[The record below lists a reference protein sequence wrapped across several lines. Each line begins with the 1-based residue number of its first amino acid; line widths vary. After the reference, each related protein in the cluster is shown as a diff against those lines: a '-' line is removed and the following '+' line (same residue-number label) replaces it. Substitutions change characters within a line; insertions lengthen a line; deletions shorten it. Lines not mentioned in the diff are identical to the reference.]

1 MDFFSGWLR
10 KQTHGSGPCRASTTS
25 VGAHLD
31 IGVHRIMSAYSV
43 QRCIHVQCTA
53 VYSSV
58 QQCTA
63 VYSSVHCCIRM
74 ARTRVLGLYP
84 ETHVTSF
91 AWLTWAGHPRP
102 AAVMRPAREGRT
114 HICKHCHPWPSH
126 LTCARVAQSSAKAPP
141 CAESAC
147 MPCRARRFHRPPSL
161 RLASSEAVHAETRR
175 LVTACQRGS
184 PTRAPDD
191 RARTHGVNDG
201 MAALAHIRAHAAHMQ
216 AHTPFVHARA
226 RAHTQRHRHRRT
238 HRTHRTNAH
247 SDS

>member
-1 MDFFSGWLR
+1 
-10 KQTHGSGPCRASTTS
+10 
-25 VGAHLD
+25 
-31 IGVHRIMSAYSV
+31 MSAYSV

-147 MPCRARRFHRPPSL
+147 MPCRARRFHTESTGPLPFDL
-161 RLASSEAVHAETRR
+161 RLRKPCTPRHGASSQHASG
-175 LVTACQRGS
+175 AH
-184 PTRAPDD
+184 P
-191 RARTHGVNDG
+191 RARPTTGP
-201 MAALAHIRAHAAHMQ
+201 APTA
-216 AHTPFVHARA
+216 
-226 RAHTQRHRHRRT
+226 
-238 HRTHRTNAH
+238 
-247 SDS
+247 